1 MRLRVLIVDDE
12 PLARASLRACL
23 GTEPEVEIVGEC
35 ADGHEAL
42 AAIRER
48 PPHLVLLDVDMP
60 GLDGFRLL
68 QEMAPAEIPSVEM
81 IPSVIFVTAH
91 DEHAVR
97 AFDVNALDYL
107 VKPFGLERFRQA
119 FRRARTAIEERD
131 LQRNSERLRDLLT
144 SRHPEKTASLM
155 GVPGNGDHYL
165 ERLTVK
171 SNGRIFFVR
180 TSEIDWIK
188 AEGNYLRLHVGSK
201 SHLIRET
208 MNGLE
213 QKLDPQKFLRVHR
226 STIVNFDKVKEM
238 RPWAAGD
245 FLMTLKD
252 GTELKLSRSYREK
265 LEELTGEYT

>member
-23 GTEPEVEIVGEC
+23 GSEPEVEIVGEC

-68 QEMAPAEIPSVEM
+68 QEMAPTEL
-81 IPSVIFVTAH
+81 PSVIFVTAH

-201 SHLIRET
+201 SYLIRET